1 MVFFFL
7 YLGVGGGNGSRE
19 ASPCAD
25 DTDTVE
31 ARGPLTPS
39 STSSLTLLTHTQAEN
54 AQLRRQC
61 DELNRANKLYEEQ
74 ILLMRDKLRDL
85 ELKASQQSSSSPSPQ
100 RKSRSQSINSITRNH
115 MSSSSLGRS
124 VNEVGASS
132 GLEAE
137 NVKLQDRVM
146 QLEDQL
152 NTSNEEKDSLI
163 STLQFL
169 QEELLQSER
178 RSRSNTAAY

>member
-1 MVFFFL
+1 
-7 YLGVGGGNGSRE
+7 
-19 ASPCAD
+19 
-25 DTDTVE
+25 
-31 ARGPLTPS
+31 
-39 STSSLTLLTHTQAEN
+39 
-54 AQLRRQC
+54 
-61 DELNRANKLYEEQ
+61 
-74 ILLMRDKLRDL
+74 
-85 ELKASQQSSSSPSPQ
+85 
-100 RKSRSQSINSITRNH
+100 